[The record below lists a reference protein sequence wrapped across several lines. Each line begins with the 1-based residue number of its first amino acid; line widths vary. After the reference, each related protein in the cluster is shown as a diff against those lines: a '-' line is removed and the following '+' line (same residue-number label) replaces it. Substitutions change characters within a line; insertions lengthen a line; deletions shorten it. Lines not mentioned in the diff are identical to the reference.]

1 MYSLHRAKQIT
12 KNVADKKNLKRNNK
26 YVSLSNLSIYHTWK
40 NLKKSY
46 KNTTFKI
53 SSPTWMEVFE
63 LSDGSYSVSD
73 IQNLFRI
80 YL

>member
-53 SSPTWMEVFE
+53 SSPTWM
-63 LSDGSYSVSD
+63 
-73 IQNLFRI
+73 
-80 YL
+80 